1 MPHVFLICKVRKC
14 SSYVKVYFHMM
25 LVCIK
30 YIQGISRVK
39 MSLEEL
45 KMQPT
50 IHFQSERG
58 YFKYC
63 IVLK

>member
-1 MPHVFLICKVRKC
+1 MPHVFLICKERKC
-14 SSYVKVYFHMM
+14 SYVEVYFHIM

-30 YIQGISRVK
+30 YIQAFSRVK
-39 MSLEEL
+39 MSPEEL

-58 YFKYC
+58 YFKYR